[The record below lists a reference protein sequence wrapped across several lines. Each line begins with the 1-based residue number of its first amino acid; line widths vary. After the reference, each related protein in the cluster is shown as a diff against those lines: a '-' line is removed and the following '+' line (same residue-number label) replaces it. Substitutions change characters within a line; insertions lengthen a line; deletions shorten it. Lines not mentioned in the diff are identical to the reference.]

1 MKNKSSVIT
10 LIEAIHSAMLFSPI
24 KIYYN
29 RELIWDDTLSIDGG
43 WMPLKTALDNFRST
57 HKDIDSIVVTNAKI
71 KIVDWHHSVIHLK
84 GKRKE
89 IR

>member
-29 RELIWDDTLSIDGG
+29 RKLIWDDTLSIDGG
-43 WMPLKTALDNFRST
+43 LGAPKSCTRQLQ
-57 HKDIDSIVVTNAKI
+57 
-71 KIVDWHHSVIHLK
+71 IHPQ
-84 GKRKE
+84 
-89 IR
+89 